1 MRLAALAVLALAMG
15 CSKQAEL
22 NYKHCLKLRVGMTK
36 ADMVKVMGEPET
48 TIPYVEGKSLEY
60 LKGRTAYE
68 WSNPASMPGSDHVS
82 LDDASGKIESIRC
95 SNAEITA
102 SVFIEPPAPS
112 TATAV
117 ATSTAPAAAAKTAA
131 APAQEPP
138 ALSLKVAF
146 DAYKKKDFVNAMR
159 IASPY
164 AQNGDPEAQ
173 FLAGLIFLNGAA
185 AGHEKDGMN
194 VAQMWLYK
202 ASRQKHA
209 EAQAI
214 YTANLMANNG
224 PSTTIVDEAKAAA
237 ATGNPAGLRLLADV
251 YLKGEYQD
259 VVPKDED
266 EGEKWL
272 LKAAQAGD
280 PTGQLELAHRMK
292 DKKDLVEAY
301 HWALLAS
308 RHPVTDKFS
317 DPEHS
322 LSSSWTGGEKE
333 DVAKLIMELRATM
346 KPAQIKEAEG
356 LAASAK

>member
-1 MRLAALAVLALAMG
+1 MRLAALALLALAAG
-15 CSKQAEL
+15 CSKKAEL

-36 ADMVKVMGEPET
+36 ADMVKIMGEPET

-68 WSNPASMPGSDHVS
+68 WSNPASMPSGNHVS
-82 LDDASGKIESIRC
+82 VDDASGKIESIRC
-95 SNAEITA
+95 DNAEITA
-102 SVFIEPPAPS
+102 SVFVEPPAPS

-117 ATSTAPAAAAKTAA
+117 AASSAPAKPAAAA
-131 APAQEPP
+131 PAEEPP

-146 DAYKKKDFVNAMR
+146 DAYQKKDFVNAMR

-173 FLAGLIFLNGAA
+173 FLAGLIFMNGAA
-185 AGHEKDGMN
+185 PGHEKDGMN

-224 PSTTIVDEAKAAA
+224 PSTTIVDEAKTAA
-237 ATGNPAGLRLLADV
+237 ATGNPAGLRLLAEV

-259 VVPKDED
+259 VAPKDED

-280 PTGQLELAHRMK
+280 PTGQLELARRMK

-301 HWALLAS
+301 HWALLAAK
-308 RHPVTDKFS
+308 HPVTDKFT

-322 LSSSWTGGEKE
+322 LSSSWTQGQKE
-333 DVAKLIMELRATM
+333 DDAKLIQELRSVM
-346 KPAQIKEAEG
+346 KPDQVKEAQSR
-356 LAASAK
+356 AAAAQ

>member
-1 MRLAALAVLALAMG
+1 MKLAALFAAALLTG
-15 CSKQAEL
+15 CSRQAEL

-48 TIPYVEGKSLEY
+48 TIPFVEGKSLDY

-68 WSNPASMPGSDHVS
+68 WSNPASMPGGDHVS

-102 SVFIEPPAPS
+102 AVFVEPPAPS

-117 ATSTAPAAAAKTAA
+117 APSTAPAAPAAA
-131 APAQEPP
+131 APSAP
-138 ALSLKVAF
+138 AAPAPSLAAAF
-146 DAYKKKDFVNAMR
+146 AAYRKKDFVNAMK
-159 IASPY
+159 IAGPF
-164 AQNGDPEAQ
+164 AQNGDPDAQ

-185 AGHEKDGMN
+185 AGHEKDGLN

-209 EAQAI
+209 EAQAV
-214 YTANLMANNG
+214 YTANLMASNG
-224 PSTTIVDEAKAAA
+224 PSTTIIDEAKTAA
-237 ATGNPAGLRLLADV
+237 ATGNSAGLRLLAKV
-251 YLKGEYQD
+251 YLSGDYAD
-259 VVPKDED
+259 VTPKDED

-280 PTGQLELAHRMK
+280 PTGQLDLAHRMK
-292 DKKDLVEAY
+292 DKKDLVESY

-308 RHPVTDKFS
+308 RHPVTDKFT

-322 LSSSWTGGEKE
+322 LSSSWTQAQK
-333 DVAKLIMELRATM
+333 DDAAKLIMELRAGM
-346 KPAQIKEAEG
+346 KPAQIEEAQTRAT
-356 LAASAK
+356 AAP

>member
-1 MRLAALAVLALAMG
+1 MRALVLAVLALAAG

-48 TIPYVEGKSLEY
+48 TIPYVEGKSLDY

-82 LDDASGKIESIRC
+82 MDDASGKIESIRC
-95 SNAEITA
+95 SNSEITA
-102 SVFIEPPAPS
+102 SVFVEPPAPS
-112 TATAV
+112 TATA
-117 ATSTAPAAAAKTAA
+117 AISPSTAPVKAAA

-159 IASPY
+159 IATPY
-164 AQNGDPEAQ
+164 AQNGDADAQ

-237 ATGNPAGLRLLADV
+237 ATGNPAGLRLLANV

-259 VVPKDED
+259 VAPKDED

-280 PTGQLELAHRMK
+280 PTAQLDLARRSQA
-292 DKKDLVEAY
+292 KKDLVEAY
-301 HWALLAS
+301 HWALLAAK
-308 RHPVTDKFS
+308 HPVTDKFT

-322 LSSSWTGGEKE
+322 LSSSWTQGQK
-333 DVAKLIMELRATM
+333 DDASKLIMQLRSAM
-346 KPAQIKEAEG
+346 KPEQIKDGASR
-356 LAASAK
+356 AATP

>member
-1 MRLAALAVLALAMG
+1 MRIAALAALLLAAG

-36 ADMVKVMGEPET
+36 AEMVKVMGEPET
-48 TIPYVEGKSLEY
+48 TLPYVEGKSLAY

-68 WSNPASMPGSDHVS
+68 WSNPASMPGGDHVS

-102 SVFIEPPAPS
+102 SVFVEPPAPS
-112 TATAV
+112 TAA
-117 ATSTAPAAAAKTAA
+117 AAPPSSAPAAAKTAA
-131 APAQEPP
+131 SPAQEPP

-146 DAYKKKDFVNAMR
+146 DAYKKKDFVDAMR

-164 AQNGDPEAQ
+164 AQNGDPDAQ

-185 AGHEKDGMN
+185 PGHEKDGLN

-224 PSTTIVDEAKAAA
+224 PSPTIVEEAKTAA

-251 YLKGEYQD
+251 YLKGQYQD
-259 VVPKDED
+259 VAPQDEE
-266 EGEKWL
+266 EGRKWL

-280 PTGQLELAHRMK
+280 PTGQLELARRSR
-292 DKKDLVEAY
+292 DKKDLVESY
-301 HWALLAS
+301 LWALRAS
-308 RHPVTDKFS
+308 KHAVTDKFA

-322 LSSSWTGGEKE
+322 LSSSWTQAQK
-333 DVAKLIMELRATM
+333 DDAAKLIMELRSVM
-346 KPAQIKEAEG
+346 KPAQIKEAVSRAETP
-356 LAASAK
+356 